1 MNCSEKY
8 EEYLERELSRCDSLH
23 ALCQKIAWLATS
35 EMTELEQRQERLLIN
50 LQHLRE
56 VREARRRFAL
66 SEPSL
71 DYDYTLI
78 RIDTQEKMPDT
89 QS

>member
-23 ALCQKIAWLATS
+23 ALCQEIAWLATS
-35 EMTELEQRQERLLIN
+35 EMTELEQRQQRLFINLERL
-50 LQHLRE
+50 
-56 VREARRRFAL
+56 REARGRFAL
-66 SEPSL
+66 SESSL

-78 RIDTQEKMPDT
+78 HLDAQEKMTDT